1 MGSRKNRVARRRG
14 RPALVHPDAP
24 TSLVSTHA
32 SPSLKLA
39 LVEEAHAANCSLS
52 LYVAVAL
59 ATVEPGARLA
69 AVRAELERLDRVI
82 ERSEEVATA

>member
-52 LYVAVAL
+52 LYVAAAL
-59 ATVEPGARLA
+59 ASMQPRDRLA
-69 AVRAELERLDRVI
+69 AVRDALAMVQAG
-82 ERSEEVATA
+82 EVATA